1 MFGSA
6 FLKRIHRS
14 VSADD
19 SVEVSETDG
28 IRSLHLGN
36 ATVQSSM
43 RLQDPSALELS
54 YTRGMMAF
62 LLFAPDA
69 TNILMIGL
77 GGGSIAKYIHK
88 YLPRVSARVI
98 EINPRIIQIARSH
111 FQVPENDD
119 RLTIIEGDGAAYVKE
134 QAAAAQVI
142 MVDAFDSIGIP
153 ADLCSQ
159 SFFDHCYQAL
169 TQDGIF
175 VMNLWG
181 SDRNFDAYLL
191 RIEQA
196 FEQRVLI
203 LPTGKPG
210 NIVVFGFR
218 RMPSEMR
225 WDELRK
231 RARQLAQEH
240 QLELLQFVEKIQDS
254 NAGTPHRLTLGSGS

>member
-6 FLKRIHRS
+6 FLRRIHRT
-14 VSADD
+14 VSAED
-19 SVEVSETDG
+19 SVEVSETNG

-43 RLQDPSALELS
+43 RLQDPFALELA

-62 LLFAPDA
+62 LLFAPDPK
-69 TNILMIGL
+69 NILMIGL
-77 GGGSIAKYIHK
+77 GGGSIAKYIHQ
-88 YLPRVSARVI
+88 YLPKATTRVI

-111 FQVPENDD
+111 FHVPADD
-119 RLTIIEGDGAAYVKE
+119 ERLTIIEGDGAAYVRE
-134 QAAAAQVI
+134 RSETTQAI
-142 MVDAFDSIGIP
+142 MVDAFDSNGVP

-159 SFFDHCYQAL
+159 DFFDHCYQAL
-169 TQDGIF
+169 TPDGIF

-181 SDRNFDAYLL
+181 SDRNFDVYLL

-196 FEQRVLI
+196 FEQRVLT
-203 LPTGKPG
+203 LPTGRPG

-218 RMPSEMR
+218 RMPSELR

-231 RARQLAQEH
+231 RAKELTQVH
-240 QLELLQFVEKIQDS
+240 QIEFLQFLEKIRDS
-254 NAGTPHRLTLGSGS
+254 NAGTPHKLSLGSGL